1 MLKVKMELREHEVQ
15 CEERWKTTFSR
26 MDGLEEQLR
35 ILTSRQMA
43 GLGTIVIFL
52 AGLVVAL
59 AIEN

>member
-26 MDGLEEQLR
+26 MDALEEQLR